1 MEEKLRNSGVFTE
14 EDIYIDFMDYAKEV
28 RDELD
33 LYLYMEENEIGID
46 QVDYWLARFKVM
58 RSRC

>member
-1 MEEKLRNSGVFTE
+1 MSRKLPLEEKLRNSGVFTE

-33 LYLYMEENEIGID
+33 LYLYM
-46 QVDYWLARFKVM
+46 
-58 RSRC
+58 